1 MEADMSP
8 YVYENKTLH
17 LNRHRRKG
25 DSVSKGSDSEENR
38 TDRRHEKVRDGIML
52 ADWDRRQNNE
62 SNYNGPEKRKAKDRR
77 SGRDRRKKP

>member
-1 MEADMSP
+1 METDMST

-25 DSVSKGSDSEENR
+25 DYVAKGSDSKETR

-52 ADWDRRQNNE
+52 VDWERRQNNGP
-62 SNYNGPEKRKAKDRR
+62 NYNGPEKRKRKDRR